1 MHAAEQ
7 LGENFELARYLHA
20 RSVSRDLVAE
30 IGHQLVSGMTE
41 PEAHV
46 LAQDVFRARGITKLW
61 HPTKIRFEKNTL
73 CTFREE
79 SDPTVKLALGDLYF
93 IDIGPVVEGHE
104 GDYGETFV
112 CGPGSDPL
120 ISAGRDLFRF
130 TEECWRRDGLTGPEL
145 YDLASGR
152 ARELGFELDRR
163 SAGHRCGDFPHALF
177 HKGKLQ
183 DFPATPSPGL
193 WVLEIHVVDPGR
205 ECAAFYEDILGA
217 ENLSASLDGP
227 ARALCAFDRDTGP
240 RG

>member
-1 MHAAEQ
+1 MDAAEQ
-7 LGENFELARYLHA
+7 LGENFELSRYLHA
-20 RSVSRDLVAE
+20 RSVSRDLVTE
-30 IGHQLVSGMTE
+30 IGHQLVSGMSE
-41 PEAHV
+41 QEAHE
-46 LAQDVFRARGITKLW
+46 LAQDVFRQRGITKFW
-61 HPTKIRFEKNTL
+61 HPTKIRFGKNTL

-79 SDPTVKLALGDLYF
+79 SDPAVKLVLGDVYY

-112 CGPGSDPL
+112 CGSGSDPL
-120 ISAGRDLFRF
+120 ISASRELFRF
-130 TEECWRRDGLTGPEL
+130 TQEHWRHDRLTGAEL

-152 ARELGFELDRR
+152 AREMELELDRR

-183 DFPATPSPGL
+183 DFEATPSAGL
-193 WVLEIHVVDPGR
+193 WVLEIHVVDPKR
-205 ECAAFYEDILGA
+205 ERAAFFEDILGVESLGA
-217 ENLSASLDGP
+217 NLVGP